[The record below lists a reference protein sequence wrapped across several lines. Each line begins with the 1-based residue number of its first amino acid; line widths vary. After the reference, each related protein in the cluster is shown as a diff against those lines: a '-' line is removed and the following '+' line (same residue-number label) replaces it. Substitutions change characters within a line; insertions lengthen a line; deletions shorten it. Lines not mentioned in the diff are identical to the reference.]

1 MSSEEKINVLFVIK
15 PVQWSGSDRVLLDV
29 ATRLNKEKYQVIF
42 AVISLDPAD
51 EATIP
56 DSFPKIIFDM
66 PNLHGWRQ
74 LNFSLRL
81 CWAIHKYQIKIIHMN
96 SYHPG
101 NYCRLAAFFMRV
113 PIIIDHWHGFNRF
126 TLKRRMLCRLFN
138 HFTDLS
144 FVVSE
149 LVGKYVQQQC
159 RTDPANIKI
168 LYNGVDPA
176 LYQDKSVAAKV
187 RQELGLDPDRPV
199 VGLVARLDHRAKG
212 HLELL
217 QALSLLKDRH
227 TVHALIVGGGRRQEE
242 MQRLAASLG
251 LGEVVHFLGNRRDV
265 PDLLAAMDIFV
276 LPSHNEGVSLAVLE
290 AMAAGLPVIVSEVGG
305 LPEIVRH
312 EETGLLIPPKDPE
325 ALAQSLALVLEDPD
339 LARRLGQ
346 KAREHVLEK
355 YSLERMAQVVNETYD
370 ELVQTKLGNRVK

>member
-42 AVISLDPAD
+42 AVISLNPAD

-74 LNFSLRL
+74 LLFSLQL
-81 CWAIHKYQIKIIHMN
+81 CWAIHKYKIKIIHMN

-101 NYCRLAAFFMRV
+101 NYCRLAAFCMGV
-113 PIIIDHWHGFNRF
+113 PVIIDHWHGFNRF
-126 TLKRRMLCRLFN
+126 NFKRRMLCRFYN

-149 LVGKYVQQQC
+149 LVGRYVQQQC
-159 RTDPANIKI
+159 RTDPAKI
-168 LYNGVDPA
+168 EVLYNGVDPA
-176 LYQDKSVAAKV
+176 LYQNQNLAAQV
-187 RQELGLDPDRPV
+187 RRELGLPPDRPV

-217 QALSLLKDRH
+217 QALALLKDRQ
-227 TVHALIVGGGRRQEE
+227 TVHALMVGGGRRQEE
-242 MQRLAASLG
+242 MQQLAASLG
-251 LGEVVHFLGNRRDV
+251 LAGVVHFLGNRKDV
-265 PDLLAAMDIFV
+265 PELLAAMDIFV
-276 LPSHNEGVSLAVLE
+276 LPSHSEGVSLAVLE

-305 LPEIVRH
+305 LPEIVKH
-312 EETGLLIPPKDPE
+312 GETGLLIPPKDPE
-325 ALAQSLALVLEDPD
+325 ALAQSLARVLEEPG
-339 LARRLGQ
+339 LARKLGQ
-346 KAREHVLEK
+346 KAREHVQEK
-355 YSLERMAQVVNETYD
+355 YSLERMALVVNETYD
-370 ELVQTKLGNRVK
+370 ELVKKKLI

>member
-1 MSSEEKINVLFVIK
+1 MSSSEKINVLFVIK
-15 PVQWSGSDRVLLDV
+15 PVQWSGADRVLLDV
-29 ATRLNKEKYQVIF
+29 GTRLNKDKYRVIF
-42 AVISLDPAD
+42 AIIALHPTD

-56 DSFPKIIFDM
+56 DSFQQIRFDM

-74 LNFSLRL
+74 FIFSLRL
-81 CWAIHKYQIKIIHMN
+81 CWAIHKYNINIIHMN

-126 TLKRRMLCRLFN
+126 NLKRRMLCRLYN
-138 HFTDLS
+138 LFTDLS

-159 RTDPANIKI
+159 RTDAARIKV

-176 LYQDKSVAAKV
+176 LYQGKSLATKV
-187 RQELGLDPDRPV
+187 RKELGLPLDRPV

-217 QALSLLKDRH
+217 QALSILKDRY
-227 TVHALIVGGGRRQEE
+227 TIHALMVGGGRRQEE
-242 MQRLAASLG
+242 MQQLAASLG
-251 LGEVVHFLGNRRDV
+251 LADIVHFLGNRRDV
-265 PDLLAAMDIFV
+265 PELLAALDIFV

-305 LPEIVRH
+305 LPEIVKH

-325 ALAQSLALVLEDPD
+325 ALARSLARLLENPE
-339 LARRLGQ
+339 LAHRLGQ
-346 KAREHVLEK
+346 KAREHVQEK
-355 YSLERMAQVVNETYD
+355 YSLERLAQVVNAMYD
-370 ELVQTKLGNRVK
+370 DLVKRKLG

>member
-1 MSSEEKINVLFVIK
+1 MLPEEKINVLVVIK
-15 PVQWSGSDRVLLDV
+15 PVQWSGADKVLLDV
-29 ATRLNKEKYQVIF
+29 ATRLNNDKYQVIF
-42 AVISLDPAD
+42 AIIGLHPTEEAVIP
-51 EATIP
+51 ET
-56 DSFPKIIFDM
+56 FPQIRFEM

-74 LNFSLRL
+74 LIFSSQL
-81 CWAIHKYQIKIIHMN
+81 CWLIHKYNIKIIHMN

-126 TLKRRMLCRLFN
+126 NLKRRMLCRLFN

-144 FVVSE
+144 FAVSE
-149 LVGKYVQQQC
+149 LVGNYVQRQC
-159 RTDPANIKI
+159 WTDPARIKV

-176 LYQDKSVAAKV
+176 LYQGKSVAAKV
-187 RQELGLDPDRPV
+187 RQELGLPPDRPV

-217 QALSLLKDRH
+217 EALSILKDRH
-227 TVHALIVGGGRRQEE
+227 TIHALMVGGGRRQEE
-242 MQRLAASLG
+242 MQQLAVSLG

-276 LPSHNEGVSLAVLE
+276 LPSHSEGVSLAVLE

-305 LPEIVRH
+305 LPEIVQQG
-312 EETGLLIPPKDPE
+312 ETGLLIPPKDPE
-325 ALAQSLALVLEDPD
+325 ALAQSLARVLEDPG
-339 LARRLGQ
+339 LAQSLGQ
-346 KAREHVLEK
+346 KAREHVQEK
-355 YSLERMAQVVNETYD
+355 YSLERLAQEVNAAYD
-370 ELVQTKLGNRVK
+370 ELVQRKLANPG

>member
-1 MSSEEKINVLFVIK
+1 MLSAEKINVLFVIK
-15 PVQWSGSDRVLLDV
+15 PVQWSGADKVLLDV
-29 ATRLNKEKYQVIF
+29 ATRLNNDKYQVIF
-42 AVISLDPAD
+42 AIIGLHPSEEAVIP
-51 EATIP
+51 ET
-56 DSFPKIIFDM
+56 FPQIRFDM

-74 LNFSLRL
+74 FIFSLRL
-81 CWAIHKYQIKIIHMN
+81 GWVIHKYKIKIIHMN

-113 PIIIDHWHGFNRF
+113 PVIIDHWHGFNRF
-126 TLKRRMLCRLFN
+126 SWKRKMLCRLYN
-138 HFTDLS
+138 SFTDLS

-149 LVGKYVQQQC
+149 LVGKYVQEQC
-159 RTDPANIKI
+159 GTDPARLKV

-176 LYQDKSVAAKV
+176 LYERKSLAAKV
-187 RQELGLDPDRPV
+187 RQELGLPPDAPV

-217 QALSLLKDRH
+217 RALSLLKERH
-227 TVHALIVGGGRRQEE
+227 TIHALMVGGGRRQEE
-242 MQRLAASLG
+242 MRQLAASLG
-251 LGEVVHFLGNRRDV
+251 LAEVVHFLGNRRDV

-276 LPSHNEGVSLAVLE
+276 LPSHSEGVSLAVLE

-305 LPEIVRH
+305 LPEIVRQ

-325 ALAQSLALVLEDPD
+325 ALARSLARLLEEPG

-346 KAREHVLEK
+346 KAREHVQEK
-355 YSLERMAQVVNETYD
+355 YSLERMAQVVNAAYD
-370 ELVQTKLGNRVK
+370 ELVQRKLKNQD